1 VFNFC
6 SEIFNGKT
14 QKKMEITEVFSVDG
28 EEVVVSEEIVQAAKI
43 ATESLRMK
51 KNTETLCT
59 PCLFFGKIRNIFSS
73 FSVDSF

>member
-1 VFNFC
+1 VKYLL
-6 SEIFNGKT
+6 EKL

-51 KNTETLCT
+51 KNTETLWT
-59 PCLFFGKIRNIFSS
+59 GLKLRKSHTSVPKKNIQQLIF
-73 FSVDSF
+73 